1 MELYIKRFHELTIEE
16 LYSILKL
23 RVDVFVVEQNCP
35 YDELDDRDQDAIH
48 VFLKDEN
55 GVQAYLRIMD
65 KGIESEYV
73 SIGRVVAAK
82 RRCGFG
88 SRVLTEGIKAAKEIF
103 NADSIYL
110 EAQTYA
116 KKLYEKHGFHQISG
130 EFSLDGIPHVKMI
143 KTET

>member
-116 KKLYEKHGFHQISG
+116 KKLYEKHGFRQISG

>member
-116 KKLYEKHGFHQISG
+116 KKLYEKHGFRQISG
-130 EFSLDGIPHVKMI
+130 EFSLDGIPHVKMMR
-143 KTET
+143 TET